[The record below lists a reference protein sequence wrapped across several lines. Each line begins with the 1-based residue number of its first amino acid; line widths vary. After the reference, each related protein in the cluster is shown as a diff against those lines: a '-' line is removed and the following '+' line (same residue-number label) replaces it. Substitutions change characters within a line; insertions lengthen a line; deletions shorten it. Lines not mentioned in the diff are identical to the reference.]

1 MVNKQIV
8 LLTGACGFIGSQIAR
23 RLLFKSDINIIA
35 LVHAKDDIEAKS
47 KLSKAWWD
55 WTELHDSIC
64 VITKPLAG
72 DIRKKNLGLS
82 EQCYNDLVGKVNLI
96 IHCAAKWRF
105 DTPKEELFQTNVQGT
120 ANLLDLAKAANE
132 NHRIFRFSYISTA
145 YVSGKLQGKISED
158 TLTDKYGFITDYEQ
172 SKFEGEKLVQLAK
185 NDLPI
190 SVFRPTMV
198 IGDSDSGE
206 IKTFNTIYAILRLYM
221 LRRVRF
227 LPMNSRTKINIV
239 PVNYVADK
247 IVELSFNDLAIG
259 LTFHINSRYEDL
271 PTAHELTDLV
281 RKWAYEKLKIR
292 LPNIR
297 FFPLPDWMQ
306 RSVFRVWGGITGNSK
321 YSRLMGV
328 FSYYF
333 KSNQVFLRNNLEKL
347 TNSYKFNLEKVI
359 SPILDYAVYYG
370 FLHRSG
376 RTVHE
381 QILFRLEGKKMPVCL
396 FDVIE
401 GKIVQK
407 NNEEIKSEIFSICA
421 ALSFMG
427 IRKGDRVALVGLNS
441 VRYLALD
448 VAIGLVGA
456 ISVPLYYTSAPVEI
470 EKIVKASKSKILFI
484 GAPQILNRISELN
497 LEIPTVNFSA
507 KSNVKKENLVSWKE
521 FISVDQKKVQ
531 YLLPS
536 IFFSDLCTIRYTS
549 GSTGENKGACFSH
562 ANIVWLAETV
572 SSLFSWKARTN
583 EVRYLSYLPLNH
595 VVEGILGLY
604 SSFYEPSQLKLYFL
618 ENFYD
623 LQKTLAKVKPVVFFS
638 IPRFYEKVWDSLK
651 RTRIGQSY
659 LSSKNKIKRR
669 FLRHFVKRGL
679 LRKAGLD
686 YCAQLIVGSAPSNR
700 KLLFSFRDLG
710 IEVHDAYGLTEAP
723 LVTIN
728 RLGRNHIGSVGQPL
742 PKTKLKI
749 ADDGELLVKG
759 PQVMQGYHNEEKT
772 NGFVKGWLATGD
784 LGKVDNNGNL
794 VIYGRKKEVIAT
806 SYGKMISPFK
816 IESMLKG
823 LEVVD
828 EVLLIGEEKP
838 FVSALIWSAQS
849 EKNLDKIKLIE
860 KGIVEINNNLSRA
873 EKVRVWV
880 VLRNDL
886 SVEKGDL
893 TANFKLKR
901 YNIYS
906 RFSRIIDSLYSSQD
920 ISDIRILSFGRSKID

>member
-1 MVNKQIV
+1 
-8 LLTGACGFIGSQIAR
+8 
-23 RLLFKSDINIIA
+23 
-35 LVHAKDDIEAKS
+35 
-47 KLSKAWWD
+47 
-55 WTELHDSIC
+55 
-64 VITKPLAG
+64 
-72 DIRKKNLGLS
+72 
-82 EQCYNDLVGKVNLI
+82 
-96 IHCAAKWRF
+96 
-105 DTPKEELFQTNVQGT
+105 
-120 ANLLDLAKAANE
+120 
-132 NHRIFRFSYISTA
+132 
-145 YVSGKLQGKISED
+145 
-158 TLTDKYGFITDYEQ
+158 
-172 SKFEGEKLVQLAK
+172 
-185 NDLPI
+185 
-190 SVFRPTMV
+190 
-198 IGDSDSGE
+198 
-206 IKTFNTIYAILRLYM
+206 
-221 LRRVRF
+221 
-227 LPMNSRTKINIV
+227 
-239 PVNYVADK
+239 
-247 IVELSFNDLAIG
+247 
-259 LTFHINSRYEDL
+259 
-271 PTAHELTDLV
+271 
-281 RKWAYEKLKIR
+281 
-292 LPNIR
+292 
-297 FFPLPDWMQ
+297 
-306 RSVFRVWGGITGNSK
+306 
-321 YSRLMGV
+321 
-328 FSYYF
+328 
-333 KSNQVFLRNNLEKL
+333 
-347 TNSYKFNLEKVI
+347 
-359 SPILDYAVYYG
+359 
-370 FLHRSG
+370 
-376 RTVHE
+376 
-381 QILFRLEGKKMPVCL
+381 
-396 FDVIE
+396 
-401 GKIVQK
+401 
-407 NNEEIKSEIFSICA
+407 
-421 ALSFMG
+421 MG

-456 ISVPLYYTSAPVEI
+456 ISVPLYYTSAPIEI

-507 KSNVKKENLVSWKE
+507 KSNVKKENLVPWKE

-531 YLLPS
+531 DFLPS
-536 IFFSDLCTIRYTS
+536 IVFSDLCTIRYTS

-604 SSFYEPSQLKLYFL
+604 SSFYEPSPLKLYFL

-623 LQKTLAKVKPVVFFS
+623 LQKTLVKVKPVVFFS
-638 IPRFYEKVWDSLK
+638 IPRFYEKVWNSLK
-651 RTRIGQSY
+651 KTRIGQIY
-659 LSSKNKIKRR
+659 LSSKNKLKTRI
-669 FLRHFVKRGL
+669 LRYFVKRGL
-679 LRKAGLD
+679 LRRAGLD
-686 YCAQLIVGSAPSNR
+686 NCAHLIVGSAPSNR

-759 PQVMQGYHNEEKT
+759 PQVMQGYHNKEKT

-784 LGKVDNNGNL
+784 LGKLDNNGNL
-794 VIYGRKKEVIAT
+794 VIYGRKKQVIAT

-823 LEVVD
+823 LDVVD

-849 EKNLDKIKLIE
+849 EKNLDNIKLIE

-886 SVEKGDL
+886 SIEKGDL